1 LDLQAAELVDA
12 RRDADGAEQSAN
24 YYYLDVLSGGFPV
37 SLSEDAVL
45 ELENAYVP
53 FSRILAGK
61 VEDVVLPQRD

>member
-1 LDLQAAELVDA
+1 MLTGPSSPRTTIIWQ
-12 RRDADGAEQSAN
+12 
-24 YYYLDVLSGGFPV
+24 DVLSGGFPK